1 MSEELLSRKNTLLVV
16 DFEATVKQ
24 DNQHRPGFRTEII
37 EVGFCPLQLDTLRC
51 GIPESRLIAPLRSE
65 VGSFIEGL
73 TSITQERVDR
83 EGMLWTA
90 YCHAMETARSQLQKI
105 VWGSWGSWDRRL
117 LKSNCEM
124 NSCPSPFSD
133 MHLDL
138 KRLYWLI
145 ELQGKKPMGLGRAL
159 KREGLEFA
167 GTPHTAG
174 DDAFNTARLM
184 SFQLGRLRGGNRCL

>member
-1 MSEELLSRKNTLLVV
+1 MSEKLLSKRSTLLVV

-24 DNQHRPGFRTEII
+24 DNQDRPDFRAEII
-37 EVGFCPLQLDTLRC
+37 EVGFCALHLGTLRC
-51 GIPESRLIAPLRSE
+51 GTPEWRLIAPLRSG
-65 VGSFIEGL
+65 VGSFIERL
-73 TSITQERVDR
+73 TGITRARVTH
-83 EGMLWTA
+83 EGITWA
-90 YCHAMETARSQLQKI
+90 DYCAVPRPQLQKI

-117 LKSNCEM
+117 LRSNCEM

-159 KREGLEFA
+159 KREGLEFSGRRHSA
-167 GTPHTAG
+167 GA
-174 DDAFNTARLM
+174 DAFNTARLM
-184 SFQLGRLRGGNRCL
+184 SVLLKRLRGGK